1 MTAFPIAGMALP
13 FDVPVDPDAEQ
24 ARDWI
29 LRELTDPAYQAAR
42 PNWFDLLVQS
52 IWDWINSLQF
62 GGADAPP
69 FVGFLVIGALIAVVL
84 LVAFLIFGLPRF
96 GRRSQVA
103 GSLFG
108 VDDSR
113 SAEVIRRAAEGAASR
128 GDFTLATAEMFR
140 AIARGLAE
148 RTLVTT
154 SPGTTARDFAR
165 RAGHVFPE
173 RQTALD
179 DAARA
184 FDGVRYLQQAGT
196 TEQYRQVAEL
206 EAQLRAT
213 KPALEV
219 LA

>member
-1 MTAFPIAGMALP
+1 
-13 FDVPVDPDAEQ
+13 VPVDPDAEQ

-42 PNWFDLLVQS
+42 PNWFDLLVKS

-62 GGADAPP
+62 GDSNAPP
-69 FVGFLVIGALIAVVL
+69 FVGFLVVGALVAVIL

-96 GRRSQVA
+96 GRQSRVA
-103 GSLFG
+103 GALFG
-108 VDDSR
+108 EEDSR
-113 SAEVIRRAAEGAASR
+113 TAAVIRRAAEAAADR
-128 GDFTLATAEMFR
+128 GDYTLAVAEMFR
-140 AIARGLAE
+140 AIARGLGE

-165 RAGHVFPE
+165 RAGRVFAE

-184 FDGVRYLQQAGT
+184 FDAVRYLQQAGT
-196 TEQYRQVAEL
+196 VEQYRQVAEL
-206 EAQLRAT
+206 EAQLRAAR
-213 KPALEV
+213 PALEV
-219 LA
+219 PA